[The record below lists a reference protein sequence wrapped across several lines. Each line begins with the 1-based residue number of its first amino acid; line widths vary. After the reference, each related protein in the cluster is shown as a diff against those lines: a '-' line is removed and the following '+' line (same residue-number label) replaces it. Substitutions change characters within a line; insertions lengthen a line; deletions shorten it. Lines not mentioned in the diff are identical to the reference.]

1 MSPGEPWGNLGG
13 TLGAGRKDFLKDFF
27 KDVRGTLGDIDVP
40 GDIGDID
47 LGEPWGLGNKI
58 FLRIS
63 SGMSPGEPWGNLGGT
78 LGAGQQDFLKDFFK
92 DVPGEPWGQR
102 GHPGE
107 LFARLGHKHRFP
119 S

>member
-1 MSPGEPWGNLGG
+1 M
-13 TLGAGRKDFLKDFF
+13 
-27 KDVRGTLGDIDVP
+27 GDIDVP

-47 LGEPWGLGNKI
+47 VGEPWGLAPKI

-92 DVPGEPWGQR
+92 DVRGTLGTSGTSGTSIWGNLGGLGTSTALRPSKNPFSLERLIGE
-102 GHPGE
+102 
-107 LFARLGHKHRFP
+107 KY
-119 S
+119 